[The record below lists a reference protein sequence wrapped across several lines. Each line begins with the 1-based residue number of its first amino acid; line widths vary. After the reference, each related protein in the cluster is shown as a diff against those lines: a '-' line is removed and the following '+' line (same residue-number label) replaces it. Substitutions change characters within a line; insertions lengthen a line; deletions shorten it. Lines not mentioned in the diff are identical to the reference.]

1 MKRKLHLPPLV
12 LLWRH
17 LAECNHVHP
26 RSECGAVRGLKK
38 WAVLRYRYP
47 NPSWFFYQKNL
58 PYKVSLAAP
67 ISKISM
73 VKMFKHVF
81 LFLPHADFSPG
92 PSEPQF
98 GTSTCTT
105 LHLDLRNS
113 DNKKGDQAF
122 YDYDFSWIFFPNND
136 IRMLKWY
143 HTRLDY
149 MGRFAIQEGLGQLF
163 HSPCVLFG
171 FLVHAMTPCAVCI
184 FPLGWIC
191 RLNFATAFCQGPGG
205 EICCKKQKESDI
217 CFSYIWSYDRTR
229 YLDLLVEGEFILWF

>member
-12 LLWRH
+12 LLWHH

-122 YDYDFSWIFFPNND
+122 YDYDFSWIFFQTTISGCWNG
-136 IRMLKWY
+136 IT
-143 HTRLDY
+143 H
-149 MGRFAIQEGLGQLF
+149 
-163 HSPCVLFG
+163 
-171 FLVHAMTPCAVCI
+171 
-184 FPLGWIC
+184 GWITWGDLRSRKDWVNC
-191 RLNFATAFCQGPGG
+191 FIHLAFCSASWFMQWHLV
-205 EICCKKQKESDI
+205 QFA
-217 CFSYIWSYDRTR
+217 FSP
-229 YLDLLVEGEFILWF
+229 